1 MGSATIDIQSWAKQ
15 NKVPLI
21 IGGGVLGA
29 IVLYSLSK
37 RNTVASSSTDNS
49 VTLATLHSDLQSIDN
64 RLQQENSYLSSGSSM
79 SPLVPSIDISDSF
92 SMAPEYETNIS
103 APHVSSPAPG
113 HKHTAVAAR
122 TASARPHGLLQPSGR
137 HSPGPQPSPRPFGG
151 PIPPEPGTGMGP
163 GDYLAYWYGGSFNFP
178 GDASDFYGL
187 N

>member
-1 MGSATIDIQSWAKQ
+1 MVELQAWAKQ
-15 NKVPLI
+15 NKVPLL
-21 IGGGVLGA
+21 IGGGVLGL
-29 IVLYSLSK
+29 IVVYSLSK
-37 RNTVASSSTDNS
+37 RNTTAASSTDNS

-92 SMAPEYETNIS
+92 SMAPEYESNVS

-137 HSPGPQPSPRPFGG
+137 HSPGPLPGHEPFGG
-151 PIPPEPGTGMGP
+151 PIPPEKSPGGEGMGP